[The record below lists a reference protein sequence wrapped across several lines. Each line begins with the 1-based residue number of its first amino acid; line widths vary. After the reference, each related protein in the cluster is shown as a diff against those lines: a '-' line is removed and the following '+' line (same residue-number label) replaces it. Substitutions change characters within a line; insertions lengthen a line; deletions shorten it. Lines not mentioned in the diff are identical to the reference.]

1 MASDNILS
9 NLFDVNPELRTALE
23 WRHIL
28 SELVVSLSSFM
39 GLDFEPVSWY
49 VKDDKAGDLNSSNS
63 VNIKA
68 QVHVGLALQ
77 VCGVLCLDINFLDI
91 NFGEAVW
98 ASCDLLLFIAS
109 GHRLTSSHRKDLITL
124 TYFDEQGWQN
134 QGWTSD
140 ANYEWESH
148 TDN

>member
-1 MASDNILS
+1 MASENILS
-9 NLFDVNPELRTALE
+9 NLFDVNPELRTASE

-28 SELVVSLSSFM
+28 SELVVSLSSFI

-49 VKDDKAGDLNSSNS
+49 VQDDKPGYSNSSNS
-63 VNIKA
+63 VDIKA
-68 QVHVGLALQ
+68 QVHTGLALQ
-77 VCGVLCLDINFLDI
+77 VCGVLCLDI

-98 ASCDLLLFIAS
+98 ASCDLLLFTAS

-134 QGWTSD
+134 RGWTSD
-140 ANYEWESH
+140 ANYEWKSH
-148 TDN
+148 TDNQRWD